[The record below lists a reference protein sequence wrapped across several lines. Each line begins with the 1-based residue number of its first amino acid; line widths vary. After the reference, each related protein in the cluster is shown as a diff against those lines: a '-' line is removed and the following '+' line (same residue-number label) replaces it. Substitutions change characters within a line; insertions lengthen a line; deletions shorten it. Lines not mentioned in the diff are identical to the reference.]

1 MNSRITEDFL
11 KVYRRLPNEIRTQ
24 ARKSYR
30 LFQEN
35 PQHPSLQF
43 KRIHSTNP
51 IYSARGN
58 LNYRTLGILEND
70 TIIWFWIG
78 SHSEYD
84 RLISQL

>member
-1 MNSRITEDFL
+1 MNSRITEKFL
-11 KVYRRLPNEIRTQ
+11 KTYRRLPDDVRTQ

-35 PQHPSLQF
+35 PQHPSLHF
-43 KRIHSTNP
+43 KLIHSSKP
-51 IYSARGN
+51 IYSARIN
-58 LNYRTLGILEND
+58 IDYRTIGRLEGD

-84 RLISQL
+84 QLISRL

>member
-11 KVYRRLPNEIRTQ
+11 KVYRQLPNDIRTQ

-43 KRIHSTNP
+43 KRIHSTKP
-51 IYSARGN
+51 IYSARVN
-58 LNYRTLGILEND
+58 LSYRTLGILEND
-70 TIIWFWIG
+70 TIVWFWIG

-84 RLISQL
+84 RLISKI

>member
-1 MNSRITEDFL
+1 MNSRITEKFL
-11 KVYRRLPNEIRTQ
+11 KTYRRLPDDVRTQ

-35 PQHPSLQF
+35 PQHPSLHF
-43 KRIHSTNP
+43 KLIRSSKP
-51 IYSARGN
+51 IYSARIN
-58 LNYRTLGILEND
+58 IDYRTIGRLEGD

-84 RLISQL
+84 QLISRL

>member
-1 MNSRITEDFL
+1 MKSHITDDFL
-11 KVYRRLPNEIRTQ
+11 KVYRRLPNGIRTQ
-24 ARKSYR
+24 ARKAYR

-43 KRIHSTNP
+43 KRIHSTKP
-51 IYSARGN
+51 YFSARIN
-58 LNYRTLGILEND
+58 LGYRTLGVLED
-70 TIIWFWIG
+70 GTIIWFWIG